1 MKMMILNLM
10 NNSFRRKSD
19 ATLNLFRYTAMVFV
33 LLLGVGNVWGT
44 PTYKQQLAK
53 VTQNNTGLG
62 RVYAAKT
69 DAEPSADSYY
79 TEKSTPFDASTSA
92 GTYFLYAIPAQRGVE
107 FDNWTESTS
116 VTSGATKG
124 SVSITN
130 ANSTSASISI
140 GVASGASGSNTYTT
154 STTVTANWKTQNT
167 KVVVTYGAPTD
178 GSYRVTYSYSYL
190 NTSTNEIETG
200 HTFDMVDGAS
210 SRNEDSYNLDVITL
224 QSLDGTFL
232 GWYSDAGF
240 KTPLSDITDNGDGT
254 YTYVV
259 PASGTSTASVYAEY
273 KHEDKYYGRITV
285 SIPDVPY
292 SIPGGG
298 TIAITTDPAA
308 SATYS
313 DATQEASITSF
324 GTSQTYYLYAKPND
338 RRYVFRGWYSD
349 AQCTSLIS
357 SSAEYTYNFTAEST
371 NSASPTLGNIYAA
384 FDFNLYYMQV
394 EVEPAIPS
402 QGMVLASDTKLTTL
416 PDYTG
421 YSSESSVFTYAYRG
435 APTKDVYVYAKP
447 KYGYKLAGWYTDAAC
462 TSAASVASDGK
473 YMATGSSI
481 SPLDPTIIKLYAK
494 FVEEDKINVTYN
506 NPDHTK
512 GEYKAYAL
520 DIAEI
525 NDEYVWSQVEIFSSI
540 GKSANTVQSQYKT
553 DMLMLEAE
561 PLAGYGVTKWYD
573 GADKT
578 SVSHLYN
585 TTATTAKIVGVTF
598 GDAKPFKVG
607 DNYYVT
613 LSEALTA
620 VGSSGQITVV
630 QNAYVPTGTYTIPSG
645 VTLLVPFNDSY
656 TCYKEMT
663 GASGTYASSF
673 STPSVYVTLTLG
685 SGANV
690 ILNGEMSVS
699 ATMCWAM
706 GSNGSPSGKYGLVRM
721 NSGSTITLK
730 SGSKLYAW
738 GYITGEGVITA
749 ESGSHTYEG
758 FQVTGYRGGNATSG
772 MAGNSQK
779 VFPMN
784 QYYIQN
790 IENKITFQAGALE
803 HLYMGV
809 TSSWGDEGA
818 SIDFIGGPS
827 STNTLFLLKSGATL
841 TKWYDPSK
849 DRQKYELNG
858 DATLDQIVLS
868 VASVS
873 SKDYVLPLT
882 NNMDLDIVSGT
893 TTINYDVAIFP
904 DVNIH
909 IRQGAKIT
917 IKKNVYVY
925 DAAEWDPAYAYAK
938 FTNNDKNTQGAVTF
952 SNVVR
957 PISYTTMTKYSRT
970 SVADAKIVVDGTLNI
985 ASGGKLYTTSSGANI
1000 CSENSGVVQIGEA
1013 CSANSVTYQAVQSTT
1028 GKANT
1033 IHHYDA
1039 ITVNPARL
1047 HNANDSYTATLGAVV
1062 NDQFLY
1068 SKTQGEWLKNPKT
1081 ISWNA
1086 QGGTTEATTMAYSEG
1101 SFVGELPAATKD
1113 GYDLVGWFTQDSGG
1127 TQITASTKVTAD
1139 ETYHAHWTPK
1149 TYTITYKNQGESTFA
1164 GSTHIDTPNE
1174 HPTTHTFN
1182 TVTTLNGATRAG
1194 YAFGGWYKTVSCTG
1208 TKVTSLG
1215 ATDVTKDITLYAK
1228 WIPVHTLTITAT
1240 PAGYG
1245 TITATSVSNIPEGS
1259 TITVSGNTLTVNGT
1273 TVTATP
1279 KAADKQYTYTFKKW
1293 NNVPDAVTGDVT
1305 VEAEFERTTY
1315 TITWI
1320 DGNGE
1325 TLLSEQLAY
1334 GQTPN
1339 YTGETPGKE
1348 MTTGVVYT
1356 FNGWTPEPTTVTGNA
1371 TYTATFLEYPRPYP
1385 VLWVDW
1391 DGHTLASTQRSYGDP
1406 APPASQN
1413 TSIPTRASKNG
1424 KVYTFSGWSDP
1435 VSVVEGGDVT
1445 YTALYRVD
1453 LLANEPSHPVEIN
1466 EDTEVL
1472 TTTVRVS
1479 GALHIANNAK
1489 LTTTDLILEAGEIQS
1504 GEILGNVVAN
1514 NVYFDLAIEADKRH
1528 WNVFGVPFEIG
1539 DLDNTKLQYKNSGET
1554 TWHNMILGTHY
1565 DITYH
1570 DEATRASRG
1579 PVYDC
1584 WKYIEDLPAGN
1595 RTLQPGVAYSISL
1608 LFHVDTLR
1616 FTKKSGSPIHYNEN
1630 VDLVNTKPGDATNG
1644 GWNGIANPA
1653 TYHTLLATGVD
1664 MIQIHDGGE
1673 IGHDTYDAYPIASY
1687 KFVVGKAGYV
1697 QVTDE
1702 HSILDVD
1709 EAGDQDPIPSPVHA
1723 APRRSNGITA
1733 SELYTV
1739 ELSSE
1744 NMRTDRVYVKA
1755 DEDKADEYT
1764 IGSDVM
1770 KLSTSQARPQIWVE
1784 QYNVKLCKS
1793 TMAPVNG
1800 QTVYPLGLY
1809 APVAGEYTI
1818 TNNQSAEVEEENT
1831 LYLTYDGLPI
1841 WNLTDAPYSIQ
1852 LEKGT
1857 SMHYGLLL
1865 VRNYAPS
1872 VTTGTEEIQT
1882 GLQAAQKVLWNNQV
1896 YILRG
1901 GEVYTATGKKV
1912 Q

>member
-62 RVYAAKT
+62 RVYAAQT

-79 TEKSTPFDASTSA
+79 TEKSTPFNASTSA

-130 ANSTSASISI
+130 ANSTSASISV
-140 GVASGASGSNTYTT
+140 GVASGGSGSNTYTT

-292 SIPGGG
+292 SMPGGG

-357 SSAEYTYNFTAEST
+357 SSTECTYNFTAEST

-553 DMLMLEAE
+553 DVLILEAE
-561 PLAGYGVTKWYD
+561 PLSGYGVTKWYD
-573 GADKT
+573 EGDKT

-585 TTATTAKIVGVTF
+585 TTATAAKTVGVTF

-620 VGSSGQITVV
+620 VGSSGTIIVV
-630 QNAYVPTGTYTIPSG
+630 QNAYVPAGNYSIPSG
-645 VTLLVPFNDSY
+645 VTLLVPYEAAAAVHTKPAATTS
-656 TCYKEMT
+656 
-663 GASGTYASSF
+663 GASSPTL
-673 STPSVYVTLTLG
+673 YVNLTLAKDANLNV
-685 SGANV
+685 SGKICVDAK
-690 ILNGEMSVS
+690 L
-699 ATMCWAM
+699 TFAM
-706 GSNGSPSGKYGLVRM
+706 GYNARPLAGYGQITMNEGSNINML
-721 NSGSTITLK
+721 SGSN
-730 SGSKLYAW
+730 LYVW
-738 GYITGEGVITA
+738 GYITGKGAVSA
-749 ESGSHTYEG
+749 ASGAKVNET
-758 FQVTGYRGGNATSG
+758 FQFGYRGYWGTSRFIG
-772 MAGNSQK
+772 ASQK
-779 VFPMN
+779 AFPFN
-784 QYYIQN
+784 QYYIQS
-790 IENKITFQAGALE
+790 IEVPLTLQYGATESVYTGL
-803 HLYMGV
+803 HK
-809 TSSWGDEGA
+809 DEDPVE
-818 SIDFIGGPS
+818 IVFIGSTTGLFRLS
-827 STNTLFLLKSGATL
+827 SGTTVRKY
-841 TKWYDPSK
+841 YDGQL
-849 DRQKYELNG
+849 DRQVYELNG
-858 DATLDQIVLS
+858 NASLSNIQIGLMGMS
-868 VASVS
+868 MD
-873 SKDYVLPLT
+873 SKDYTLPIT
-882 NNMDLDIVSGT
+882 NNMDLYILSGET
-893 TTINYDVAIFP
+893 KINSDVEILP
-904 DVNIH
+904 D
-909 IRQGAKIT
+909 AKIV
-917 IKKNVYVY
+917 IGEGASVSIASGVNVYVY
-925 DAAEWDPAYAYAK
+925 DSDQWNRQYAYVEGDPAVK
-938 FTNNDKNTQGAVTF
+938 NNA
-952 SNVVR
+952 SAVVR
-957 PISYTTMTKYSRT
+957 PVLSAPGQTGSKRLTVT
-970 SVADAKIVVDGTLNI
+970 DAKFDVNGELKV
-985 ASGGKLYTTSSGANI
+985 SGALYTTAGGANI
-1000 CSENSGVVQIGEA
+1000 
-1013 CSANSVTYQAVQSTT
+1013 YSTT
-1028 GKANT
+1028 GTGKVIIYNVGDKT
-1033 IHHYDA
+1033 ITYQPIQYDGDK
-1039 ITVNPARL
+1039 IKYDNISINPSRL
-1047 HNANDSYTATLGAVV
+1047 HNADDSYTATADAISG
-1062 NDQFLY
+1062 DQFIY
-1068 SKTQGEWLKNPKT
+1068 SNTQGKWLKNPKT

-1086 QGGTTEATTMAYSEG
+1086 NGGTTEANTMSYSEG

-1113 GYDLVGWFTQDSGG
+1113 GYDLVGWFTTVDGG
-1127 TQITASTKVTAD
+1127 TQISPADKVTAD
-1139 ETYHAHWTPK
+1139 ATYHAHWTLK

-1215 ATDVTKDITLYAK
+1215 TTDVTKDITLYAK
-1228 WIPVHTLTITAT
+1228 WIPEHTLTIEAT

-1245 TITATSVSNIPEGS
+1245 TVTATSVANIPEGS

-1334 GQTPN
+1334 GETPN
-1339 YTGETPGKE
+1339 YTGETPGKK

-1356 FNGWTPEPTTVTGNA
+1356 FKGWTPEPTTVTDNA
-1371 TYTATFLEYPRPYP
+1371 TYTATFLEAPRPYP

-1391 DGHTLASTQRSYGDP
+1391 DGHTLAWRQRSYGDP

-1413 TSIPTRASKNG
+1413 TSIPTRASENG

-1453 LLANEPSHPVEIN
+1453 LLANEPSLPVEIN
-1466 EDTEVL
+1466 EDTEVV

-1489 LTTTDLILEAGEIQS
+1489 LTTTDLILEAGESQS
-1504 GEILGNVVAN
+1504 GEITGNVVAN

-1616 FTKKSGSPIHYNEN
+1616 FTKASNSPIHYSEN
-1630 VDLVNTKPGDATNG
+1630 VDLVNTNTGDATNG
-1644 GWNGIANPA
+1644 GWNGIANPT

-1673 IGHDTYDAYPIASY
+1673 IGHDTYDAYRIEDY

-1697 QVTDE
+1697 QVHT
-1702 HSILDVD
+1702 SASVLSVD
-1709 EAGDQDPIPSPVHA
+1709 EAGGQAPIPSVHA

-1739 ELSSE
+1739 ELSAE

-1882 GLQAAQKVLWNNQV
+1882 GLQAAQKVIWNDQV

-1901 GEVYTATGKKV
+1901 GEVYTVTGKKV